1 MHRVGMTL
9 ASLPVMDI
17 LRPEQKRRKRIRR
30 IAFAL
35 AGTLVAG
42 AVTAGLARLQP
53 AAPRVQRSSLWI
65 EPVQRGEML
74 RQVSGTGTLEPR
86 QIRWVPAQTAGRVE
100 QIDVQPGAVVK
111 PDTVLVEMSNPDLMQ
126 KTEAARFALK
136 AEQAKLAALKPKLQ
150 SQRLDQRAALASAD
164 ADYESAKLE
173 AEADKPLVKD
183 GIVSAI
189 DYKRAELSAQQ
200 LKTRLQIEKE
210 RVGQFAAAMK
220 AQIAAQQAQVE
231 QARNTYERRQAQV
244 ASLHVRAGLAGVL
257 QQVQVE
263 VGQRVELGANIARV
277 ARPDDLKAQLHVA
290 ETQARDVQIGQPVS
304 VDTHN
309 GTVAG
314 VVSRIDPA
322 VQGGTVEVDVRLTGK
337 LPEGARPD
345 LSVDGTI
352 QIERLEHVLYTGRPA
367 YGQPDSTIS
376 LFKVVDGGRYAV
388 KVPVKLGRTSVNT
401 VEILQGLK
409 PGDKVVLSDTS
420 AWDDD
425 DRIRLD

>member
-1 MHRVGMTL
+1 
-9 ASLPVMDI
+9 MDI
-17 LRPEQKRRKRIRR
+17 ARPERRRRKRVRQ
-30 IAFAL
+30 IAIGIAGVAVLGTVAAAL
-35 AGTLVAG
+35 TRLEP
-42 AVTAGLARLQP
+42 AVPSVPSSSVWIQ
-53 AAPRVQRSSLWI
+53 RVQ
-65 EPVQRGEML
+65 QGEML

-86 QIRWVPAQTAGRVE
+86 EIRWVPAQTAGRVE

-126 KTEAARFALK
+126 QTEAARYALK
-136 AEQAKLAALKPKLQ
+136 AEEATLAALKPKLV
-150 SQRLDQRAALASAD
+150 SQQLDERAALASAN
-164 ADYESAKLE
+164 ADYQSARLE
-173 AEADKPLVKD
+173 AEADRPLVKD
-183 GIVSAI
+183 GIVSAL
-189 DYKRAELSAQQ
+189 DYKRAEISAQQ
-200 LKTRLQIEKE
+200 LKTRLQIEKQ
-210 RVGQFAAAMK
+210 RVVQFAAAMK

-231 QARNTYERRQAQV
+231 QARNTYQRRVAQV

-277 ARPDDLKAQLHVA
+277 ARPDDLKAELHVA
-290 ETQARDVQIGQPVS
+290 ETQARDVQIGQQVT

-322 VQGGTVEVDVRLTGK
+322 VQGGTVEVDVRVTGK

-352 QIERLEHVLYTGRPA
+352 QIERLEHVVYTGRPA
-367 YGQPDSTIS
+367 YGQPNSTIS

-409 PGDKVVLSDTS
+409 PGDKVILSDTS